1 MVALLK
7 VSAGY
12 RLTYKLGGRDFE
24 MTLAVLP
31 LDSLHP
37 HEEVK
42 PSVVRALS
50 NSLRETGVLKN
61 PIIVDSESGVI
72 LDGMHR
78 WHALRSIGARYAA
91 VCLVRYEDP
100 RIVVGRWVRF
110 FPRLKHVP
118 SWLRGWLGP
127 PSDPEELLNSGK
139 AFLYLRGTARELL
152 LPKSK
157 LRAMRRL
164 KKIERRLR
172 REGGEP
178 TYLPDT
184 LPHEDGLTLAP
195 PRLTKKE
202 VVTTALRGK
211 VFPPKST
218 RHEVPVRP
226 LYLNVPLRLL
236 LSRDPPELVSEALAA
251 LLAPKTI
258 VEAPSGVTAEREYR
272 ESVLLFWGW

>member
-12 RLTYKLGGRDFE
+12 RLTYQLGGEGFE
-24 MTLAVLP
+24 MTLAALP
-31 LDSLHP
+31 LSRLRP
-37 HEEVK
+37 HEETK
-42 PSVVRALS
+42 PSAVRAIS
-50 NSLRETGVLKN
+50 RSLRETGVQKN
-61 PIIVDSESGVI
+61 PIIVDSKSGVI

-78 WHALRSIGARYAA
+78 WRALRSIGARYAA

-100 RIVVGRWVRF
+100 RIVIGRWVRF
-110 FPRLKHVP
+110 FPRLKYIP

-127 PSDPEELLNSGK
+127 PSDPEELLSSGK
-139 AFLYLRGTARELL
+139 PFLYLRGTARELL

-157 LRAMRRL
+157 LRAMRKL
-164 KKIERRLR
+164 KKMERKLR

-178 TYLPDT
+178 VYLPDM
-184 LPHEDGLTLAP
+184 LPREDGLTLAP
-195 PRLTKKE
+195 PRLTKRD
-202 VVTTALRGK
+202 VVTTALRGE

-226 LYLNVPLRLL
+226 LYLNVPLKLL
-236 LSRDPPELVSEALAA
+236 FSREPPELVSETIAA